1 MPAMNFPSSP
11 TNGQAYGQYVYDST
25 KGAWRVLADLIAS
38 AVPSPTAP
46 TSPVSGDLWFNSN
59 DGVLFM
65 FFNDGNT
72 SQWVEMKSNTASG
85 STVAARVDA
94 IEAKPAGLVAIIP
107 TSVAVS
113 SGSAS
118 VGNTGLVTVTANA
131 GNVSLNGVFTSAYT
145 NYRIVIEVAGSNND
159 VYLHARMR
167 ANSADDTVN
176 NYHSGGY
183 QGWSNNTSGTWSASP
198 TTMFFWG
205 LIAALSSGPVPV
217 TVEISNPALT
227 TYTKAVTL
235 GVVSGSSSGVGAQMI
250 GSAVYTGTSYDGI
263 TFYMGSGNVA
273 AGTRIKIYGYR

>member
-94 IEAKPAGLVAIIP
+94 LEAKPNAMVPVIP
-107 TSVAVS
+107 ASVAVG
-113 SGSAS
+113 SGTSS
-118 VGNTGLVTVTANA
+118 VGTNGLVTFSGVSSL
-131 GNVSLNGVFTSAYT
+131 SLNSIFTSTYA
-145 NYRIVIEVAGSNND
+145 NYSVVI
-159 VYLHARMR
+159 RF
-167 ANSADDTVN
+167 
-176 NYHSGGY
+176 
-183 QGWSNNTSGTWSASP
+183 TSGTPANMPVNFRFRASESDSATSYQWNG
-198 TTMFFWG
+198 TKVYYNG
-205 LIAALSSGPVPV
+205 LAQ
-217 TVEISNPALT
+217 
-227 TYTKAVTL
+227 L
-235 GVVSGSSSGVGAQMI
+235 GSSGVTFAEIGYSGADGVGVATMNI
-250 GSAVYTGTSYDGI
+250 FNPFTSTTTHASMYRSYNNENFTGGFWHNVFSSYDGFSFFPQNS
-263 TFYMGSGNVA
+263 TLT
-273 AGTRIKIYGYR
+273 GTVQVYGYR